1 MQTILSFA
9 ANHLA
14 ATICA
19 LDAERTTSTLA
30 AAEGAMIDYINISDA
45 AVGRAMVVL
54 LSRQTRDEQ
63 HTGSTVER
71 NGRGFSIFND
81 SNGTYYAKYV
91 MGLSSY
97 AKDEEL
103 DNAIVRFL
111 SSNAPGRLLT
121 NQGGKRNFLDKA
133 RKIALTHRMQLVE
146 VALAKRIALRVVADV
161 G

>member
-9 ANHLA
+9 ASHLA

-30 AAEGAMIDYINISDA
+30 AAEGAMVDYIHISDA

-54 LSRQTRDEQ
+54 LSRQTAGEQ
-63 HTGSTVER
+63 HTGCTVES
-71 NGRGFSIFND
+71 NGRGFTAFNAN
-81 SNGTYYAKYV
+81 NGTYYAKYV
-91 MGLSSY
+91 MGLSYY
-97 AKDEEL
+97 AAAHEVDV
-103 DNAIVRFL
+103 AIVRFL
-111 SSNAPGRLLT
+111 SSNAPGRLLS